1 MIELLYAHAGLI
13 SLGFA
18 ALFAGAMVAA
28 LMRKRWWWLKT
39 HRFLGLTGA
48 IVVVLALF
56 AVVLQISLTGRDHMR
71 VPHSYI
77 GVAAVILVVLTPVL
91 GLLQFR
97 IPGSAAKIRR
107 AHVWSGRI
115 ALVLMFIN
123 ILIGLSMIGLI

>member
-71 VPHSYI
+71 VPHAYI